1 MSKSDTVVNLDADKI
16 RKLLSDMIENRLL
29 LLSDIVYIIKGK
41 DTIEKALPEIS
52 TKHKLL
58 RVKQSITKLLRS
70 KW

>member
-29 LLSDIVYIIKGK
+29 LLSDIAYIIKGK

>member
-1 MSKSDTVVNLDADKI
+1 MSKSDTVVNLDADKL

-29 LLSDIVYIIKGK
+29 LLSDIAYIIKGK

-52 TKHKLL
+52 TKHKLF

>member
-1 MSKSDTVVNLDADKI
+1 MSKSDTVVNLDADKL